1 MFKRLAT
8 SLSRPPQAVFFMKD
22 TWGKVILYLFFV
34 PLFLVLPVILYASI
48 DSSMKLSRYE
58 LMVKALEENFIVDDT
73 VIVDGVLSYVEPVS
87 ARFDHF
93 SLYIGTQ
100 SHERATINFI
110 FEEQHLVMY
119 MSNVEFNRMTYQ
131 QIQLENHD
139 FSDDS
144 PVNIRNLAASIRLFY
159 EHQPEILYTDILLT
173 YLFGLFDYLFYALLM
188 GFMMLLFIPRI
199 QLPFKFRFKLSV
211 YLTTIWIFFQL
222 ITALFGIQEI
232 NSLGIIVLYIYHI
245 WAYRSMKV
253 ISKGVNL

>member
-22 TWGKVILYLFFV
+22 SWGKVLLYLFFL
-34 PLFLVLPVILYASI
+34 PLLLVLPVILYASI

-58 LMVKALEENFIVDDT
+58 HMVKAIEENFVVDDT
-73 VIVDGVLSYVEPVS
+73 FIVDGILSYGEPVS
-87 ARFDHF
+87 TRFEHF
-93 SLYIGTQ
+93 TLYIGEQ
-100 SHERATINFI
+100 VQERATINFI

-131 QIQLENHD
+131 QIELENHD

-144 PVNIRNLAASIRLFY
+144 PVNIRNLASSIKLFY
-159 EHQPEILYTDILLT
+159 EAQPEILYTDILLT

-188 GFMMLLFIPRI
+188 AFMMLLFIPRI

-222 ITALFGIQEI
+222 VTSLFGIQEI

-245 WAYRSMKV
+245 WAFRSMKM
-253 ISKGVNL
+253 ISKGVIL